1 VIPLLERPH
10 HRRDL
15 AMMKPALP
23 LLRRAVAKAKG
34 AHGEAIRRDLQRA
47 IERMG
52 ERTGWLERCTQV
64 MGTSPMRRRCCGN
77 ACGR

>member
-1 VIPLLERPH
+1 
-10 HRRDL
+10 
-15 AMMKPALP
+15 MMKPALP

-64 MGTSPMRRRCCGN
+64 MGIADAPALLWQRVRALRRVLG
-77 ACGR
+77 